1 MADKS
6 ELIAAMDKPFEEP
19 SRPTE
24 EIHLPPPSY
33 MPLLLGLG
41 FFVFVFG
48 LIAKS
53 DRVNFLAEA
62 SRWWANNVQSLAAI
76 IPSLWV
82 IVAFLGLVIL
92 FAAIGGWVMSNIAE
106 RTHAPHAFQG
116 DSKMAMWV
124 FLGNE
129 VLFFTGLI
137 ASFLLLRSLSEPG
150 VDHALVNSIPLV
162 SINTFILLTSSLTVV
177 LAHDAAIRN
186 QQGKLKLM
194 LFLTIIL
201 GTVFVSLQGVEYS
214 TLYSEGLTWTSS
226 GFGTA
231 FFTLTGTHGLHVII
245 GIIWCIIVLI
255 GAFTGNFK
263 GGRYGGVEIFG
274 LYWHF
279 VDVVWILLF
288 TIVYLMHTPEPHVA
302 EPAALVLKLFGL

>member
-41 FFVFVFG
+41 FFVFTFG
-48 LIAKS
+48 LVLKGDHFSPLHALS
-53 DRVNFLAEA
+53 QV
-62 SRWWANNVQSLAAI
+62 WY
-76 IPSLWV
+76 
-82 IVAFLGLVIL
+82 IVAGVGLL
-92 FAAIGGWVMSNIAE
+92 LLATAIGGWVLSNIAE

-137 ASFLLLRSLSEPG
+137 ASFLLLRSKSELG
-150 VDHALVNSIPLV
+150 VDHALVDSIPLV

-177 LAHDAAIRN
+177 LAHDAAVN
-186 QQGKLKLM
+186 NKQGRLITM
-194 LFLTIIL
+194 LVLTIIL
-201 GTVFVSLQGVEYS
+201 GTTFVSLQGVEYS
-214 TLYSEGLTWTSS
+214 KLYSEGLTWTSS
-226 GFGTA
+226 GYGTA

-255 GAFTGNFK
+255 GALTGNFK

-288 TIVYLMHTPEPHVA
+288 TLVYLMHTHVPAVA
-302 EPAALVLKLFGL
+302 EPAAMVLKLFGL